1 MKMLFGYCAVAL
13 LACMAF
19 ASPALAFAGSLGLTG
34 GGGGAIIDIAPVV
47 TAAVQIAATIL
58 FAFVGKFVTDH
69 QARRYLHRAIEL
81 AVEYA
86 IEAVHDLNWTKLS
99 SRNELVALAV
109 NYVIRATPGALK
121 KFGIDRER
129 LEDMVLARLFKHDP
143 HKGVWER
150 EPDEDDDGEAARR
163 DGRGQATLATGAS
176 DAAHPV
182 GAM

>member
-1 MKMLFGYCAVAL
+1 
-13 LACMAF
+13 
-19 ASPALAFAGSLGLTG
+19 
-34 GGGGAIIDIAPVV
+34 
-47 TAAVQIAATIL
+47 
-58 FAFVGKFVTDH
+58 
-69 QARRYLHRAIEL
+69 L

-143 HKGVWER
+143 HKGVWAR
-150 EPDEDDDGEAARR
+150 EPDEGDEDGEASRR
-163 DGRGQATLATGAS
+163 DARGQATLATRAS

>member
-1 MKMLFGYCAVAL
+1 MNVIDLTPILTVIVQMAATVLFAL
-13 LACMAF
+13 L
-19 ASPALAFAGSLGLTG
+19 
-34 GGGGAIIDIAPVV
+34 
-47 TAAVQIAATIL
+47 
-58 FAFVGKFVTDH
+58 GKFVSDH
-69 QARRYLHRAIEL
+69 QARHYLHRAIEL

-143 HKGVWER
+143 VKGLRDRDPEDAN
-150 EPDEDDDGEAARR
+150 EDEADEAVRRAAR
-163 DGRGQATLATGAS
+163 GQSDLVQSTLKATAT
-176 DAAHPV
+176 
-182 GAM
+182 

>member
-1 MKMLFGYCAVAL
+1 MKMLFGYCTIAL

-19 ASPALAFAGSLGLTG
+19 ASPALAFAGSLGLSG
-34 GGGGAIIDIAPVV
+34 GGGGGIIDIGPIV

-58 FAFVGKFVTDH
+58 FAAIGKFVTDH
-69 QARRYLHRAIEL
+69 QARHYLHRAIEL

-150 EPDEDDDGEAARR
+150 EPSEDDEGEAARR
-163 DGRGQATLATGAS
+163 DARGQATLEATGA
-176 DAAHPV
+176 
-182 GAM
+182 

>member
-1 MKMLFGYCAVAL
+1 MKMLFGYCAIAV

-19 ASPALAFAGSLGLTG
+19 ASPALAFGSPAGGSAL
-34 GGGGAIIDIAPVV
+34 IDIAPVV
-47 TAAVQIAATIL
+47 TVFVQMAATLL
-58 FAFVGKFVTDH
+58 FALIGKFVTDH
-69 QARRYLHRAIEL
+69 QARHYLHRAIEL

-86 IEAVHDLNWTKLS
+86 IEAVHDLDWTKLN

-143 HKGVWER
+143 VKGRWES
-150 EPDEDDDGEAARR
+150 EPEPEGESTEDARR
-163 DGRGQATLATGAS
+163 AGRGQGNLTVVPS
-176 DAAHPV
+176 
-182 GAM
+182 